1 MPGKLKA
8 SDDLRKVRMSQ
19 GPKTLA
25 TPTFSMC
32 SPPGA
37 QPTLV
42 CAPLGTEST
51 ALHLQGV
58 QPPSPRLFKVHA
70 PSETKLVSPTCPLA
84 LALGMQRWQLFSAP
98 GGFSRINLWFSQLP
112 HHGSY

>member
-51 ALHLQGV
+51 
-58 QPPSPRLFKVHA
+58 
-70 PSETKLVSPTCPLA
+70 SPTRCP
-84 LALGMQRWQLFSAP
+84 AP
-98 GGFSRINLWFSQLP
+98 FTKTVQSPCSI
-112 HHGSY
+112 